1 MSFIKFS
8 IAALAATTTVG
19 NAYQLVDKFS
29 GPTFFDSFDFFED
42 ADPTHGSVA
51 YASRLTAAPNKLIG
65 VVLNA
70 DNPTPS
76 AYLGV
81 DATTITSKRP
91 SVRLTSKKSYNHA
104 LVLADIKHM
113 PSGCGVWP
121 AIWMTGPNWPSNG
134 EIDIVEQVNGNP
146 YNTATLHTSANCAI
160 TGNVSSGHS
169 PLFSGTLET
178 PDCDINAPSQSKNA
192 GCGIR
197 APINDTFTIGNE
209 SCIHSTAGSAFNTQL
224 GGVYATLWTSAG
236 VSIYFFPRDY
246 IPTDISSGNPDP
258 SSWTSKPQAVFSGNG
273 CNFDAHLKELQLVI
287 NTDFC
292 GDWAGNTWE
301 ADGCAASTGVATC
314 AEYVANHPKAFETAY
329 WLFNS
334 ISVFSNETATD

>member
-8 IAALAATTTVG
+8 IAALAATTTVS

-29 GPTFFDSFDFFED
+29 GPTFFDGFDFFED

-146 YNTATLHTSANCAI
+146 YLS
-160 TGNVSSGHS
+160 
-169 PLFSGTLET
+169 L
-178 PDCDINAPSQSKNA
+178 
-192 GCGIR
+192 
-197 APINDTFTIGNE
+197 
-209 SCIHSTAGSAFNTQL
+209 IH
-224 GGVYATLWTSAG
+224 
-236 VSIYFFPRDY
+236 I
-246 IPTDISSGNPDP
+246 
-258 SSWTSKPQAVFSGNG
+258 
-273 CNFDAHLKELQLVI
+273 
-287 NTDFC
+287 
-292 GDWAGNTWE
+292 
-301 ADGCAASTGVATC
+301 
-314 AEYVANHPKAFETAY
+314 
-329 WLFNS
+329 
-334 ISVFSNETATD
+334 